1 MDPPHQT
8 WNNRGR
14 GAGRHLKGRVPGGI
28 LSQQLLEAF
37 ERHSPE
43 RIRAALLAGASPHEP
58 IRGKTPMLWLVEM
71 YTRSDRFADCLR
83 VMLDAGASLDDSLLT
98 ALLLDDDES
107 LRERLAADSQALGR
121 RFALECSYTSL
132 DGVSALHVCAEY
144 NSVRCVRALLAAGH
158 EVDSRADVDH
168 EGTVNSNGNHC
179 RGAMELLVEA
189 GASLDL
195 RLKGVR
201 WGRGFEWETLVLDV
215 TPLSYAQCGLYAQF
229 HRREA
234 DVYANLEYLSRKRYE
249 TSPAIPNVP
258 NRYLARG

>member
-1 MDPPHQT
+1 M
-8 WNNRGR
+8 
-14 GAGRHLKGRVPGGI
+14 
-28 LSQQLLEAF
+28 SQELLDAF

-43 RIRAALLAGASPHEP
+43 SIRAALLAGVSPREV
-58 IRGKTPMLWLVEM
+58 IRGKTPIVWLVEM
-71 YTRSDRFADCLR
+71 YTRSDRFAECLR
-83 VMLDAGASLDDSLLT
+83 VMQEAGATLDDRLLA
-98 ALLLDDDES
+98 ALLLDDDDA
-107 LRERLAADSQALGR
+107 LRERLAADPQALGR
-121 RFALECSYTSL
+121 RFSLECSYTSL

-144 NSVRCVRALLAAGH
+144 NSVRCARALLAAGH
-158 EVDSRADVDH
+158 EVDPRADVDH
-168 EGTVNSNGNHC
+168 EGIGGQTPLFHAVNSNGNHC

-189 GASLDL
+189 GASLDV

-234 DVYANLEYLSRKRYE
+234 DVYANLEYLTRKRDG
-249 TSPAIPNVP
+249 TSPAFPNVP